1 MGANKSLDSPD
12 SQHYSGDSDVIDE
25 EVGSKKSDIT
35 SVSEAIEAKL
45 DEAQSENIIE
55 TDIGAA
61 GEQIESPQS
70 LSKTSD
76 GPDDILDED
85 MTQNGS
91 TKAAEDEVI
100 DIDLADPAVEAA
112 ATKIQSVF
120 KGYKARKKIS
130 QM

>member
-1 MGANKSLDSPD
+1 MGDETNKSLDSPD
-12 SQHYSGDSDVIDE
+12 CQHYSGDSDVIDE
-25 EVGSKKSDIT
+25 EVGSKKSDII

-55 TDIGAA
+55 TDIEAA
-61 GEQIESPQS
+61 GEQIEIPQS
-70 LSKTSD
+70 FSKTSV

-100 DIDLADPAVEAA
+100 DRDLADPADEAA
-112 ATKIQSVF
+112 AT
-120 KGYKARKKIS
+120 
-130 QM
+130 

>member
-1 MGANKSLDSPD
+1 MGDETNKSLDSPD

-25 EVGSKKSDIT
+25 EAGSKKSDII

-45 DEAQSENIIE
+45 DEAQPENIIE

-61 GEQIESPQS
+61 GEQIESPQP

-76 GPDDILDED
+76 GLDDILDVN

-100 DIDLADPAVEAA
+100 DIDLADP
-112 ATKIQSVF
+112 
-120 KGYKARKKIS
+120 
-130 QM
+130 